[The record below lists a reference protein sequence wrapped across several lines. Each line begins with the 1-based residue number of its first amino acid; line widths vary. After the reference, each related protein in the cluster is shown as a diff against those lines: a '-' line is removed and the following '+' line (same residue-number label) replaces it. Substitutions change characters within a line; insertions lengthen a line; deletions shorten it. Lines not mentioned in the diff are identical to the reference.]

1 MWTMDIM
8 LFSARV
14 ITMWLQY
21 NARYGERISVRPSVC
36 LSVCLSVKRMDCDK
50 TKETC
55 VKNLYCIALYCLAGP
70 ARVCWALN
78 TFLLD

>member
-36 LSVCLSVKRMDCDK
+36 LSVCQTHGLWQNERNLCQKFV
-50 TKETC
+50 
-55 VKNLYCIALYCLAGP
+55 LYCTVLPSRSGSRMLGTKYISI
-70 ARVCWALN
+70 R
-78 TFLLD
+78 LD